1 MTAIWVALVS
11 KKGRETQAC
20 GASQARKAPQ
30 VNKLQHLQ
38 EAKQLKQTNWGI
50 HEKQVEE
57 AKQIKKLKQRLGKTT
72 VHYML
77 WIINQYY

>member
-30 VNKLQHLQ
+30 ANKLEHLK
-38 EAKQLKQTNWGI
+38 EAKQLKQTN
-50 HEKQVEE
+50 
-57 AKQIKKLKQRLGKTT
+57 
-72 VHYML
+72 
-77 WIINQYY
+77 